1 MSEKNDLL
9 PMFLEGV
16 RIEMTTQKPII
27 LLREEEGSR
36 YLPIW
41 IGPYEATA
49 IALEMAGIRTPRPMT
64 HDLIKTI
71 FVTFEASIDKIVVDD
86 LKDNTFYATIFV
98 TRGKDTYEIESRPSD
113 AIAIAVRQKCPIY
126 VARDVLNSAGI
137 TITSIDEEVEKFKDF
152 LDNVK
157 PEDFNA

>member
-27 LLREEEGSR
+27 LLREEDGYR

-71 FVTFEASIDKIVVDD
+71 FATFGASIDKVVVDD
-86 LKDNTFYATIFV
+86 LRDNTFYATIFV
-98 TRGKDTYEIESRPSD
+98 TWGKGTFEIGSRPSD

-126 VARDVLNSAGI
+126 AAKEVVNSAGI
-137 TITSIDEEVEKFKDF
+137 IITSIDEEVEKFKDF
-152 LDNVK
+152 LDNLK
-157 PEDFNA
+157 PEDFNT

>member
-1 MSEKNDLL
+1 MFEKNDLL

-27 LLREEEGSR
+27 LLREEGGSR

-71 FVTFEASIDKIVVDD
+71 FVTFGASIDKIVVDD

-98 TRGKDTYEIESRPSD
+98 TRGKDTYEIGSRPSD

-126 VARDVLNSAGI
+126 AAREVVNSAGI
-137 TITSIDEEVEKFKDF
+137 TITSIDEEVKKFKDF

-157 PEDFNA
+157 PEDFNT

>member
-49 IALEMAGIRTPRPMT
+49 IALEMAGIKTPRPMT

>member
-27 LLREEEGSR
+27 LLREEDGSR

-71 FVTFEASIDKIVVDD
+71 FATFGASIDKVVVDD
-86 LKDNTFYATIFV
+86 LRDNTFYATIFV
-98 TRGKDTYEIESRPSD
+98 TWGKGTFEIGSRPSD

-126 VARDVLNSAGI
+126 AAKEVVNSAGI
-137 TITSIDEEVEKFKDF
+137 IITSIDEEVEKFKDF
-152 LDNVK
+152 LDNLK
-157 PEDFNA
+157 PEDFNT

>member
-27 LLREEEGSR
+27 LLREEKGSR

-71 FVTFEASIDKIVVDD
+71 FVTFGACIDKIVVDD

-126 VARDVLNSAGI
+126 AAREVVNSAGI

-157 PEDFNA
+157 PEDFNT